1 MKVTKVLISLAT
13 SREYGNTVYT
23 DDVGIIF
30 PYSLLRTSKSQA
42 RQLLPGNKATPAVPS
57 AGGAVVPFA
66 SQAWVLGF
74 GFWVLGFGFWV

>member
-1 MKVTKVLISLAT
+1 MQVTQVLISLLAT
-13 SREYGNTVYT
+13 SREYGKTAYR

-42 RQLLPGNKATPAVPS
+42 RQLLPGSKATPAVLS

-66 SQAWVLGF
+66 SQAWVLG
-74 GFWVLGFGFWV
+74 LGFRVGS